1 MGGSWLLLLFGTV
14 VHVASGKLSAEND
27 LLYVSVHERCADVSA
42 TDLSDGSLGDTV
54 GTFGQHIV

>member
-1 MGGSWLLLLFGTV
+1 MLLLFGTV
-14 VHVASGKLSAEND
+14 LHVASGKLSAEND

-54 GTFGQHIV
+54 MTFGQHIV